1 MKFQFELT
9 PFRINEGD
17 SCILMLGYPLF
28 GGWLPFVGFVTFQHE
43 DNEFKSFL
51 IEWLLRGVII
61 TSSRAELEELDD
73 D

>member
-17 SCILMLGYPLF
+17 GCILMFGYPLF
-28 GGWLPFVGFVTFQHE
+28 GGWIPFIGFVTFEHN

-51 IEWLLRGVII
+51 IEWLLHGLII
-61 TSSRAELEELDD
+61 TSSKMELEELDD
-73 D
+73 E

>member
-17 SCILMLGYPLF
+17 GCILMLGYPLF
-28 GGWLPFVGFVTFQHE
+28 GGWLPFAGFMTFQHE

-61 TSSRAELEELDD
+61 TSSRAELVELDD